1 MTKRIRFFA
10 PILVA
15 AFALSAAAPAGAV
28 ELGSSSDGRWSVKIV
43 PENGRCRTRTVAL
56 HVDEGQIRFA
66 GFGAR
71 AEGAVRPNG
80 ALAVSIVSLTN
91 EVVNAS
97 GSVAG
102 EAGRG
107 SWKSPNCD
115 GSWTALR
122 S

>member
-15 AFALSAAAPAGAV
+15 AFALSAAVPAGAV
-28 ELGSSSDGRWSVKIV
+28 QVASSYDGRWSVKIV

-56 HVDEGQIRFA
+56 RVDEGQISFA

-71 AEGAVRPNG
+71 AEGAVSPDG
-80 ALAVSIVSLTN
+80 ALAVSISHRDK
-91 EVVNAS
+91 VVNAS

-107 SWKSPNCD
+107 SWQSSDCD